1 MQFLTFPVSKFI
13 KRGKCKS
20 FIQNPTKVTNNVEKF
35 LLVMKLNKRYN
46 VVINQMEIIDMN
58 KKLLWKFNIIDLLIM
73 AIILLGLIALVY
85 RMVAGAGEDERT
97 YTITYICEDAPL
109 GLLYSIADGDLCVD
123 GELGTSLGSVRHINA
138 EINPHNDRRGRA
150 TITTTVD
157 GFKAEHGVN
166 IADTIY
172 LKGKILNL
180 IVGDSVFEV
189 YIANIN

>member
-1 MQFLTFPVSKFI
+1 
-13 KRGKCKS
+13 
-20 FIQNPTKVTNNVEKF
+20 
-35 LLVMKLNKRYN
+35 
-46 VVINQMEIIDMN
+46 MN

-109 GLLYSIADGDLCVD
+109 GLLYSIDDGDLCVD
-123 GELGTSLGSVRHINA
+123 SELGTNLGSVRHVNT
-138 EINPHNDRRGRA
+138 EVNPDMESRGRA

-157 GFKAEHGVN
+157 GFKAEHG
-166 IADTIY
+166 ISIEDTIY

-180 IVGDSVFEV
+180 IVADSIFEV